1 MLVKAVETLKDKHLE
16 TKGISAVMNMS
27 TLIHGVLKSENSK
40 SLAAALFYG
49 TCSISMNFLNKAV
62 VSSYNF
68 NYPFFIMV
76 CQMVTTIIFLDTMRM
91 AGYLNLPPYS
101 FRDGKEF
108 LPASLLFA
116 LHATLSLFALHG
128 MNIPMYGAIKRCT
141 PLVSLILSVVVLRK
155 SIPSK
160 KIVLSILL
168 ITFGCFIASIGDLEF
183 DGHAYAMGLLS
194 VFAQGGYL
202 TYVQRSSAEMK
213 KSTLEMIHIN
223 GYNTLPFFAIF
234 SMAIMEPVKIAE
246 SNTIF
251 EDGFFPIF
259 VTLVISGCI
268 LTFSQFLCASQCSA
282 VTASLVGVGKSVLQ
296 TIIGFFTFGGVR
308 FHPLN
313 IIGLLLNTTG
323 GILYSYVKYNESERK
338 KIAKHPSMD
347 SLLPEQT
354 ASDLA
359 ASNGGYVRRH
369 RGSLTEDHLNRG
381 LGAGGDSGIW
391 MNTGNNNDDS
401 VKYEDERN

>member
-1 MLVKAVETLKDKHLE
+1 MLVKAVETLKDKHME
-16 TKGISAVMNMS
+16 TKGVTMVMGLQVS
-27 TLIHGVLKSENSK
+27 SLIHGVLKSDYSK

-101 FRDGKEF
+101 FRDGKDF

-168 ITFGCFIASIGDLEF
+168 ITFGCLIASIGDLEF
-183 DGHAYAMGLLS
+183 DGNAYAMGLLS

-202 TYVQRSSAEMK
+202 TYVQRSSSEMK

-223 GYNTLPFFAIF
+223 GFNTLPFFAIV

-246 SNTIF
+246 SNSVF
-251 EDGFFPIF
+251 EDGFFPTFI
-259 VTLVISGCI
+259 TLVISGCI
-268 LTFSQFLCASQCSA
+268 LTFSQFLCASVCSA
-282 VTASLVGVGKSVLQ
+282 LTASLVGVGKSVLQ

-308 FHPLN
+308 FHPVN
-313 IIGLLLNTTG
+313 IIGLFLNTCG
-323 GILYSYVKYNESERK
+323 GILYSYVKYRESERK
-338 KIAKHPSMD
+338 KRQLELDKHPSM
-347 SLLPEQT
+347 SCLLSEQE
-354 ASDLA
+354 S
-359 ASNGGYVRRH
+359 SSIMSNNGGFRRH
-369 RGSLTEDHLNRG
+369 RGSLTEDQIIRG
-381 LGAGGDSGIW
+381 SGDSGIW
-391 MNTGNNNDDS
+391 MNNNDDS
-401 VKYEDERN
+401 IKYVDERN

>member
-1 MLVKAVETLKDKHLE
+1 MPTAHFL
-16 TKGISAVMNMS
+16 S
-27 TLIHGVLKSENSK
+27 TVLKSDNSK

-76 CQMVTTIIFLDTMRM
+76 CQMVTTIVFLDTLRM
-91 AGYLNLPPYS
+91 TGFLNLPPYS
-101 FRDGKEF
+101 FRDGKDF

-141 PLVSLILSVVVLRK
+141 PLVSLILSVIVLRK
-155 SIPSK
+155 AVPSK
-160 KIVLSILL
+160 PIVLSILL
-168 ITFGCFIASIGDLEF
+168 ITLGCLIASIGDLEF
-183 DGHAYAMGLLS
+183 DGHAYFMGLLS

-202 TYVQRSSAEMK
+202 TLVQRSSSEMK

-223 GYNTLPFFAIF
+223 GFNTLPFFAIT
-234 SMAIMEPVKIAE
+234 SIAILEPVNIAE
-246 SNTIF
+246 SNSFF
-251 EDGFFPIF
+251 EDGFISVF
-259 VTLVISGCI
+259 VTLVLSGCI
-268 LTFSQFLCASQCSA
+268 LTFSQFLCASVCSA

-313 IIGLLLNTTG
+313 ILGLILNTAG
-323 GILYSYVKYNESERK
+323 GALYSYVKYYEGERK
-338 KIAKHPSMD
+338 KKQQHVIQD
-347 SLLPEQT
+347 SENST
-354 ASDLA
+354 VASSLI
-359 ASNGGYVRRH
+359 SNGINDQNGFQRRH
-369 RGSLTEDHLNRG
+369 RDRSKSLTTEEVSEN
-381 LGAGGDSGIW
+381 GIW
-391 MNTGNNNDDS
+391 THI
-401 VKYEDERN
+401 KYENEASHQLPV

>member
-1 MLVKAVETLKDKHLE
+1 M
-16 TKGISAVMNMS
+16 G
-27 TLIHGVLKSENSK
+27 
-40 SLAAALFYG
+40 
-49 TCSISMNFLNKAV
+49 
-62 VSSYNF
+62 

-101 FRDGKEF
+101 FRDGKDF

-160 KIVLSILL
+160 KIVLSIVL
-168 ITFGCFIASIGDLEF
+168 ITFGCLIASIGDLEF

-202 TYVQRSSAEMK
+202 TYVQRSSSEMK

-223 GYNTLPFFAIF
+223 GFNTLPFFAIV

-246 SNTIF
+246 SNAVF
-251 EDGFFPIF
+251 EDGFFPTFI
-259 VTLVISGCI
+259 TLVISGCI
-268 LTFSQFLCASQCSA
+268 LTFSQFLCASVCSA
-282 VTASLVGVGKSVLQ
+282 LTASLVGVAKSVLQ
-296 TIIGFFTFGGVR
+296 TVIGFFTFGGVR

-313 IIGLLLNTTG
+313 ILGLVLNTIG
-323 GILYSYVKYNESERK
+323 GALYSYVKYRESERK
-338 KIAKHPSMD
+338 KRQQELDKHPSMA
-347 SLLPEQT
+347 SLLSEQENN
-354 ASDLA
+354 SNLA
-359 ASNGGYVRRH
+359 TSTGGFRRH
-369 RGSLTEDHLNRG
+369 RGSLTEDQLKRG
-381 LGAGGDSGIW
+381 LGSGDSGIW
-391 MNTGNNNDDS
+391 MNNNDDS
-401 VKYEDERN
+401 IKYVDERN